1 MLVDV
6 LVICCLTRVIN
17 GKIVEDEAIYNQAR
31 SRGRGRGARAPPEV
45 FRLELNSVTKVEFFY

>member
-6 LVICCLTRVIN
+6 LVIYCLTRVIN

-31 SRGRGRGARAPPEV
+31 SRGRGRGAGAPPEV